1 MEGLTIDLATL
12 ISFVTVVITYLFAE
26 LSKKFNWVET
36 SHSWTSE
43 GHAILGA
50 VYLNLK
56 NYIESAKHLKKALEW
71 EPDNIAL
78 IKQYVMVLE
87 ELVDKIE

>member
-1 MEGLTIDLATL
+1 MAEAAALAGFKHT
-12 ISFVTVVITYLFAE
+12 TQ
-26 LSKKFNWVET
+26 KFNWVET

-56 NYIESAKHLKKALEW
+56 NYTESAKHLKKALE
-71 EPDNIAL
+71 
-78 IKQYVMVLE
+78 
-87 ELVDKIE
+87 